1 MKMKFNQE
9 KWWKS
14 GMRGWFKNKQEFG
27 EKNSQWDY
35 KMIK

>member
-27 EKNSQWDY
+27 EKKS
-35 KMIK
+35 